1 MELSTAFGILGVI
14 ANVLWPLIRRR
25 RFLLL
30 GQVSAC
36 IFMFAHFWLLGA
48 HTGAAVM
55 ATAGLQAALAIPLE
69 THPKFRSVYLVS
81 LLLTPL
87 VSWFTWHG
95 LPSFLS
101 IFALVFF
108 CMGNLQVNTK
118 HLRILLFCCLLC
130 WVGHNLIISSYPALV
145 SNFLALCTSLY
156 GLARE
161 FMPNKSRQQDAQKA
175 RASA

>member
-14 ANVLWPLIRRR
+14 ANVLWPLIRCR

-118 HLRILLFCCLLC
+118 HLRILLLCCLLC

>member
-1 MELSTAFGILGVI
+1 VELSTAFGILGVI

-48 HTGAAVM
+48 HTGAALM

-108 CMGNLQVNTK
+108 CVGNLQVNTK
-118 HLRILLFCCLLC
+118 HLRILLLCCLLC
-130 WVGHNLIISSYPALV
+130 WVGHNLIISSYPALI